1 VGVKKVETNLKKRNK
16 IAIAKKLRINST
28 DTEKYLWK
36 YLRGKQLT
44 GFKFRRQHP
53 IGKYVIDF
61 VNLERRIIIELDGGQ
76 HLENKKDKL
85 RDKWLKERGY
95 DVLRFW
101 DNEVL
106 TNVEGVLEV
115 IREKI
120 LSPSPPYQ
128 VRGRLNPL
136 PPRGEGSNL
145 NLFFVFSLL
154 ETRNL

>member
-1 VGVKKVETNLKKRNK
+1 MKKRNK

-44 GFKFRRQHP
+44 GFKFRRQHL
-53 IGKYVIDF
+53 IGKYIVDF
-61 VNLERRIIIELDGGQ
+61 VNLERKIIIELDGGQ
-76 HLENKKDKL
+76 HLENKKDEL

-115 IREKI
+115 IKEKI
-120 LSPSPPYQ
+120 SSPSP
-128 VRGRLNPL
+128 
-136 PPRGEGSNL
+136 
-145 NLFFVFSLL
+145 
-154 ETRNL
+154 